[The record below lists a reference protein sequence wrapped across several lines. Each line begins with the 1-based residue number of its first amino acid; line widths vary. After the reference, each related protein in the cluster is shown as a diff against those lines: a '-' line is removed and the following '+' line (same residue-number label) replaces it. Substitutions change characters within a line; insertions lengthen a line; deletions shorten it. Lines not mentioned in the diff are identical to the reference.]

1 MYKRQAQPPLYK
13 ISYGK
18 QIKYAYSDRELKEIT
33 EAFEGEDKKYTL
45 QRYKGLG
52 EMNPEQLWE
61 TTMDPQNRT
70 LLKVT
75 IDDARA
81 ADMLFDKL
89 MGDKVDPRRE
99 FIEENAEYVKNLDI

>member
-1 MYKRQAQPPLYK
+1 
-13 ISYGK
+13 
-18 QIKYAYSDRELKEIT
+18 
-33 EAFEGEDKKYTL
+33 
-45 QRYKGLG
+45 
-52 EMNPEQLWE
+52 MNPEQLWE

-99 FIEENAEYVKNLDI
+99 FIEEMQNM